1 MNKKT
6 GKVQKWCSTKL
17 GTVPCKTLHIAKAN
31 GLLGEEILN
40 SDEGLGEAA
49 GEASATLLGGAAE
62 PMPSV
67 EIEW

>member
-6 GKVQKWCSTKL
+6 GKVQKRCSTKL

-49 GEASATLLGGAAE
+49 SEASATLLGGAAE

-67 EIEW
+67 KIEW

>member
-40 SDEGLGEAA
+40 SDEGVGGAA
-49 GEASATLLGGAAE
+49 SEASATLLRGAAE